1 MDNDDKMGGIP
12 MEASKHF
19 TDDKVFKSNEI
30 VNAYF
35 HNESYVQT
43 PAHTHNFHELNIV
56 MSGNG
61 KHCVNNATF
70 YIASGDVFIMP
81 PKISHGYTFSSETYS
96 IFHLLFHKEFFRKYE
111 AYLNKLVGY
120 QILFNIDPMIRNQE
134 NLINSFLHI
143 NISQNYNLTRIL
155 NELALLESEQKNNT
169 EQKKEHLALYV
180 IAKICD
186 MIEDEKSS
194 YKDEKR
200 YLFDLLKS
208 VEYIH
213 TNYGEKIEL
222 QTLYTISCMS
232 RSSYIRYFKQLFGCP
247 PIDYIQNYR
256 LSQAKSMLKHT
267 SNSLTS
273 IANDCGFCDSA
284 HFSRLFKQKYQIA
297 PSHYREMLEHNK
309 KTSALEE

>member
-1 MDNDDKMGGIP
+1 
-12 MEASKHF
+12 MEVSKHF
-19 TDDKVFKSNEI
+19 TDDKVFKQNEI
-30 VNAYF
+30 VQAYF
-35 HNESYVQT
+35 HNETYEYT

-61 KHCVNNATF
+61 KHFINNATF

-81 PKISHGYTFSSETYS
+81 PKISHNYIFASETYS

-111 AYLNKLVGY
+111 SHLNKLVGY
-120 QILFNIDPMIRNQE
+120 QILFNIDPMIRSQE

-143 NISQNYNLTRIL
+143 NISENYNLTRIL
-155 NELALLESEQKNNT
+155 NELASLETEHKNNT
-169 EQKKEHLALYV
+169 EQEKEHLALYV

-194 YKDEKR
+194 YKDGKR

-232 RSSYIRYFKQLFGCP
+232 RSSYIRYFKQLFNCP
-247 PIDYIQNYR
+247 PLVYIQNYR
-256 LSQAKSMLKHT
+256 LRQAKSMLKHT
-267 SNSLTS
+267 GNPLTA

-284 HFSRLFKQKYQIA
+284 HFSRLFKQKYLMS
-297 PSHYREMLEHNK
+297 PSHYREMLEQNK
-309 KTSALEE
+309 KTSAPEE

>member
-1 MDNDDKMGGIP
+1 MDTSM
-12 MEASKHF
+12 HF
-19 TDDKVFKSNEI
+19 TDDKVFKQNEI
-30 VNAYF
+30 VQAYF
-35 HNESYVQT
+35 HNENYECT

-61 KHCVNNATF
+61 KHYVNNATF

-81 PKISHGYTFSSETYS
+81 PKISHNYIFDSETYS

-111 AYLNKLVGY
+111 SFLNKLVGY
-120 QILFNIDPMIRNQE
+120 QILFNIDPMIRSQE
-134 NLINSFLHI
+134 NFINSFLHI
-143 NISQNYNLTRIL
+143 NISENYNLTRIL
-155 NELALLESEQKNNT
+155 NELTLLETEHKNNT

-186 MIEDEKSS
+186 MIEDEKAS
-194 YKDEKR
+194 YKDGKR

-222 QTLYTISCMS
+222 ETLYSISCMS
-232 RSSYIRYFKQLFGCP
+232 RSSYIRYFKQLFNCP
-247 PIDYIQNYR
+247 PIVYIQNYR
-256 LSQAKSMLKHT
+256 LRQAKSMLKHT
-267 SNSLTS
+267 NNPLTA

-284 HFSRLFKQKYQIA
+284 HFSRLFKQKYQMS
-297 PSHYREMLEHNK
+297 PSQYRVMLEHNK
-309 KTSALEE
+309 KTSAPEE